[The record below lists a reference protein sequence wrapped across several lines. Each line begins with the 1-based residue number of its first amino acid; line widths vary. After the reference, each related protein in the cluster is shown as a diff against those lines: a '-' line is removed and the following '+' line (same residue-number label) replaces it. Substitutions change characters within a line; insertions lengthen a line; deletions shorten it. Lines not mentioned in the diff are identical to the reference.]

1 MKGDGLTRGGE
12 SYTRRAVARRSDQ
25 GSRGRK
31 ELAVTVTIRE
41 MELPDL
47 ARVFEL
53 GQKLFTAEKWPT
65 LYRSWDEYELVHLFG
80 TDGEYCLVA
89 EANGKVIGFAL
100 GTLMEKYRSPWR
112 YGWLLWLGVAPRW
125 KRRGIGRR
133 LVRRLTEIFI
143 EKNARMILVDTDAEN
158 RDALAFFRRE
168 GFDNEIDH
176 VYLSLNLDTHPKYI
190 RKREEEE
197 QADA

>member
-1 MKGDGLTRGGE
+1 LTHEGG
-12 SYTRRAVARRSDQ
+12 SYTRRAVLKRSEQ
-25 GSRGRK
+25 GRRGRK
-31 ELAVTVTIRE
+31 EMAVTVEIRE

-47 ARVFEL
+47 ARVFSL

-89 EANGKVIGFAL
+89 EAQGKVIGFAL

-112 YGWLLWLGVAPRW
+112 YGWLLWLGVDPRW

-158 RDALAFFRRE
+158 CDALAFFRRE
-168 GFDNEIDH
+168 GFGNEIDH

-190 RKREEEE
+190 RKREVEE
-197 QADA
+197 QANG

>member
-1 MKGDGLTRGGE
+1 
-12 SYTRRAVARRSDQ
+12 
-25 GSRGRK
+25 
-31 ELAVTVTIRE
+31 

-47 ARVFEL
+47 ARVFSL

-89 EANGKVIGFAL
+89 EANEKVIGFAL

-112 YGWLLWLGVAPRW
+112 YGWLLWLGVDPKW

-158 RDALAFFRRE
+158 HDALAFFRRE
-168 GFDNEIDH
+168 RFGNEIDH

-197 QADA
+197 QSNA

>member
-1 MKGDGLTRGGE
+1 VRE
-12 SYTRRAVARRSDQ
+12 SYTRRAVSRQSDSDRRK
-25 GSRGRK
+25 RK
-31 ELAVTVTIRE
+31 EMAVTVEIRE

-47 ARVFEL
+47 ARVFAL

-89 EANGKVIGFAL
+89 EANEKVIGFAL

-112 YGWLLWLGVAPRW
+112 YGWLLWLGVDPRW

-133 LVRRLTEIFI
+133 MLRRLTEIFI

-158 RDALAFFRRE
+158 HNALAFFRRE
-168 GFDNEIDH
+168 RFGNEIDH

-197 QADA
+197 QSNA

>member
-1 MKGDGLTRGGE
+1 MTGKQGWYTPVDVSKMNE
-12 SYTRRAVARRSDQ
+12 SSRRARR
-25 GSRGRK
+25 
-31 ELAVTVTIRE
+31 ETAVSVVIRE

-47 ARVFEL
+47 DPVFAL

-65 LYRSWDEYELVHLFG
+65 LYRSWDEYEVVHLFG

-112 YGWLLWLGVAPRW
+112 YGWLLWLGVDPRW
-125 KRRGIGRR
+125 KRRGIGTR

-143 EKNARMILVDTDAEN
+143 DKNARMILVDTDAEN
-158 RDALAFFRRE
+158 RDALAFFRGE
-168 GFDNEIDH
+168 GFGNEIDH

-190 RKREEEE
+190 RKRELEE
-197 QADA
+197 DDS

>member
-1 MKGDGLTRGGE
+1 VDGDELTNRGGWF
-12 SYTRRAVARRSDQ
+12 TPRDVLKRDQARRL
-25 GSRGRK
+25 RK
-31 ELAVTVTIRE
+31 EMAVTVEIRE

-47 ARVFEL
+47 ARVFAL

-65 LYRSWDEYELVHLFG
+65 LYRSWDEYELVHLYG
-80 TDGEYCLVA
+80 SDGEYCLVA
-89 EANGKVIGFAL
+89 EANGKLIGFAL

-112 YGWLLWLGVAPRW
+112 YGWLLWLGVDPRW

-143 EKNARMILVDTDAEN
+143 EKNARMILVDTDADN
-158 RDALAFFRRE
+158 TDALAFFRRE
-168 GFDNEIDH
+168 GFGNEIDH

-190 RKREEEE
+190 RKRAEEEE
-197 QADA
+197 TDG